1 MALEGTLRDFSLA
14 DIFQLIG
21 LQRKTGVLTLRSK
34 EDTVTVTFLDGKVVG
49 ADSLDRRLENRL
61 GSVLIRTGYLTQ
73 DQLNRAL
80 EIQRETL
87 QRLGFILTHYGI
99 ISAESLKEAIQLQIT
114 QIVYRLF
121 RWHDGDYHFSQE
133 TTIEYDRDNV
143 TPISAESI
151 LMEGARMID
160 EWPIIE
166 KRIRSYDMVFRKKLT
181 DQEIVVV
188 GAEDADEIDFDG
200 TASRKRKGGFTESI
214 RITQEEKMIYSM
226 VDGTMTVGEI
236 VEVSR
241 LPEFDTNKALY
252 ELLTRDLIEEVRGA
266 SAAAVLQQATP
277 VDESEVAETPVP
289 LPLVLILVVLA
300 IGSLVTSVRNPLNS
314 IRPLT
319 GGVSSVTATR
329 KADLAAA
336 HRNHRPGAR
345 EIQRRAGPPADRALR
360 ARPALHRCLA
370 APRSVGQPVQIPATR
385 ESLSRDRVLRRW
397 TAGHGSLPGTRCG
410 WAFRSGR
417 HEDGD
422 GRDHFGRIAWSAVA
436 AATAFV
442 CSCRA

>member
-34 EDTVTVTFLDGKVVG
+34 DDTVTVTFLDGKVVG
-49 ADSLDRRLENRL
+49 ADSLNRRLENRL
-61 GSVLIRTGYLTQ
+61 GSVLIRTGYLSQ

-80 EIQRETL
+80 EIQKETL

-99 ISAESLKEAIQLQIT
+99 ISAESLREAINLQII

-121 RWHDGDYHFSQE
+121 RWKDGDYHFSQE

-143 TPISAESI
+143 TPITAESI

-188 GAEDADEIDFDG
+188 GADEADEIDFDG
-200 TASRKRKGGFTESI
+200 HAAKKRKGGLADSI
-214 RITQEEKMIYSM
+214 RISQEEKSIYDL
-226 VDGTMTVGEI
+226 VDGTMTVGDI

-252 ELLTRDLIEEVRGA
+252 ELVTRDLIEEVRGP
-266 SAAAVLQQATP
+266 SAEAVVQQATP
-277 VDESEVAETPVP
+277 VDETEVAETPVP
-289 LPLVLILVVLA
+289 LPLVILLMA
-300 IGSLVTSVRNPLNS
+300 IAIASLVTSVKNPLNGL
-314 IRPLT
+314 RPLH
-319 GGVSSVTATR
+319 GGLSSITATR
-329 KADLAAA
+329 KAISMQRIQAIGQALEKFNDVHGRLPADLDDLAPHYLDPSMLSDPWGNAYKYLQ
-336 HRNHRPGAR
+336 PGNR
-345 EIQRRAGPPADRALR
+345 YLVIGFTPDGKTDTDLFLSRAVGGP
-360 ARPALHRCLA
+360 A
-370 APRSVGQPVQIPATR
+370 AP
-385 ESLSRDRVLRRW
+385 
-397 TAGHGSLPGTRCG
+397 
-410 WAFRSGR
+410 
-417 HEDGD
+417 
-422 GRDHFGRIAWSAVA
+422 
-436 AATAFV
+436 AATQV
-442 CSCRA
+442 ETGGIELIE

>member
-80 EIQRETL
+80 EIQKETL

-99 ISAESLKEAIQLQIT
+99 ISAESLREAIQLQIT

-188 GAEDADEIDFDG
+188 GADDADEIDFDG
-200 TASRKRKGGFTESI
+200 TASKKRKGGFSESI
-214 RITQEEKMIYSM
+214 RITQEEKSIYSM

-277 VDESEVAETPVP
+277 VDEFEVAETPVP
-289 LPLVLILVVLA
+289 LPLVLILVVIALA
-300 IGSLVTSVRNPLNS
+300 SLVTSVKNPLNN

-319 GGVSSVTATR
+319 GGMSAIGTTR
-329 KADLAAA
+329 KAISLQRIEAIGQALEKFNDVNGRLPTELSELAPNYIGTSLLRDPWGNPFKYLQPANRYLVIGFSADGRPDTDLYLERVVGGPAP
-336 HRNHRPGAR
+336 PGATKV
-345 EIQRRAGPPADRALR
+345 ETGGITLVD
-360 ARPALHRCLA
+360 
-370 APRSVGQPVQIPATR
+370 
-385 ESLSRDRVLRRW
+385 
-397 TAGHGSLPGTRCG
+397 
-410 WAFRSGR
+410 
-417 HEDGD
+417 
-422 GRDHFGRIAWSAVA
+422 
-436 AATAFV
+436 
-442 CSCRA
+442 

>member
-1 MALEGTLRDFSLA
+1 
-14 DIFQLIG
+14 
-21 LQRKTGVLTLRSK
+21 
-34 EDTVTVTFLDGKVVG
+34 
-49 ADSLDRRLENRL
+49 
-61 GSVLIRTGYLTQ
+61 
-73 DQLNRAL
+73 
-80 EIQRETL
+80 
-87 QRLGFILTHYGI
+87 
-99 ISAESLKEAIQLQIT
+99 
-114 QIVYRLF
+114 
-121 RWHDGDYHFSQE
+121 
-133 TTIEYDRDNV
+133 
-143 TPISAESI
+143 
-151 LMEGARMID
+151 MEGARMID

-200 TASRKRKGGFTESI
+200 TASRKRKGGLLSESI

-226 VDGTMTVGEI
+226 VDGTVTVGEI

-319 GGVSSVTATR
+319 GGISAVNATR
-329 KADLAAA
+329 KAISLQRIEAIGQALEKFNDAQGRLPTDLSELVPHYIGRSMMRDPWGNPYKYLQPANRYLVIGFSADG
-336 HRNHRPGAR
+336 RPDTDLYLERVVGGPA
-345 EIQRRAGPPADRALR
+345 PPA
-360 ARPALHRCLA
+360 
-370 APRSVGQPVQIPATR
+370 ATKV
-385 ESLSRDRVLRRW
+385 ETGGITLV
-397 TAGHGSLPGTRCG
+397 
-410 WAFRSGR
+410 
-417 HEDGD
+417 E
-422 GRDHFGRIAWSAVA
+422 
-436 AATAFV
+436 
-442 CSCRA
+442 

>member
-49 ADSLDRRLENRL
+49 ADSLSHRLENRL
-61 GSVLIRTGYLTQ
+61 GHVLIKSGVLQQ

-99 ISAESLKEAIQLQIT
+99 ISAESLKQAIQLQLL

-121 RWHDGDYHFSQE
+121 RWKDGDYHFSQE

-143 TPISAESI
+143 TPITAESI

-166 KRIRSYDMVFRKKLT
+166 KRVRSYDMVFRKKLT

-188 GAEDADEIDFDG
+188 GAEEADEVDFDAD
-200 TASRKRKGGFTESI
+200 TTRARKRKGLVVDKI
-214 RITQEEKMIYSM
+214 RISEEEKAIYDL
-226 VDGTMTVGEI
+226 VDGTVTVGEV

-241 LPEFDTNKALY
+241 LSEFDTNKALY
-252 ELLTRDLIEEVRGA
+252 ELLTRDLIEEVKGLG
-266 SAAAVLQQATP
+266 AAAVLEQATP
-277 VDESEVAETPVP
+277 LDETEVAETPVP
-289 LPLVLILVVLA
+289 LPLVAVLA
-300 IGSLVTSVRNPLNS
+300 LVALISIATSFKNPLNA
-314 IRPLT
+314 IRPLGT
-319 GGVSSVTATR
+319 S
-329 KADLAAA
+329 
-336 HRNHRPGAR
+336 
-345 EIQRRAGPPADRALR
+345 
-360 ARPALHRCLA
+360 
-370 APRSVGQPVQIPATR
+370 QP
-385 ESLSRDRVLRRW
+385 
-397 TAGHGSLPGTRCG
+397 
-410 WAFRSGR
+410 
-417 HEDGD
+417 
-422 GRDHFGRIAWSAVA
+422 SAVA
-436 AATAFV
+436 ETMKAISMARIQQVGEGIEKYNLVTGHLPARLQDLAPEYVSPSVLRDPWGHPYKYLPQPQRYLVIGFTPDDKPDTDLFLSHLVDAGPTAAASRPMTGGIQLV
-442 CSCRA
+442 D

>member
-61 GSVLIRTGYLTQ
+61 GSVLIRTGYLSQ
-73 DQLNRAL
+73 DQLTRAL
-80 EIQRETL
+80 EIQKETL

-99 ISAESLKEAIQLQIT
+99 ISAESLREAIQLQIT

-143 TPISAESI
+143 TPVSAESI

-188 GAEDADEIDFDG
+188 GAEDVDEIDFDG
-200 TASRKRKGGFTESI
+200 TASRKRKGPLSETI
-214 RITQEEKMIYSM
+214 RITQEEKSIYAM

-266 SAAAVLQQATP
+266 SAAAVLQQSTP
-277 VDESEVAETPVP
+277 VDELEVAETPVP

-300 IGSLVTSVRNPLNS
+300 IASLVTSVRNPLNN

-319 GGVSSVTATR
+319 GGPSSVNATR
-329 KADLAAA
+329 KAISLQRIEAIGQALEKFNDAQGRLPAELSELAPHYIGASLLRDPWGNPYKYLQPANRYLVIGFSADGRPDTDLYLERVVGGPTA
-336 HRNHRPGAR
+336 PGATKV
-345 EIQRRAGPPADRALR
+345 ETGGITL
-360 ARPALHRCLA
+360 
-370 APRSVGQPVQIPATR
+370 I
-385 ESLSRDRVLRRW
+385 E
-397 TAGHGSLPGTRCG
+397 
-410 WAFRSGR
+410 
-417 HEDGD
+417 
-422 GRDHFGRIAWSAVA
+422 
-436 AATAFV
+436 
-442 CSCRA
+442 

>member
-80 EIQRETL
+80 EIQKETL

-188 GAEDADEIDFDG
+188 GADDADEIDFDG
-200 TASRKRKGGFTESI
+200 TSKKRKGGFTESI
-214 RITQEEKMIYSM
+214 RITQEEKSIYAM

-241 LPEFDTNKALY
+241 LSEFDTNKALY

-277 VDESEVAETPVP
+277 VDEIEVAETPVP

-300 IGSLVTSVRNPLNS
+300 IASLVTSVKNPLNN

-319 GGVSSVTATR
+319 GGQSSVSATR
-329 KADLAAA
+329 KAISLQRIEAIGQALEKYNDVNGRLPAELKELVPHYIGAALLRDPWGNAYKYLQPANRYLVIGFSSDGRPDTDLYLERVVGGPA
-336 HRNHRPGAR
+336 
-345 EIQRRAGPPADRALR
+345 PPA
-360 ARPALHRCLA
+360 
-370 APRSVGQPVQIPATR
+370 ATKV
-385 ESLSRDRVLRRW
+385 ETGGITLV
-397 TAGHGSLPGTRCG
+397 
-410 WAFRSGR
+410 
-417 HEDGD
+417 E
-422 GRDHFGRIAWSAVA
+422 
-436 AATAFV
+436 
-442 CSCRA
+442 